1 MIAMALANEPDL
13 LIADEPTTAL
23 DVTVQA
29 QILKLLK
36 DLQGR
41 LGMAMLFITHDLGI
55 VRKIADR
62 VCVMKDGKIVEEN
75 DVAEIFKSPQHP
87 YTRALLAAEPRP
99 HAAAAQP
106 DRRGRAQDRRPQGL
120 VSDQARRDAQG
131 RRPHQ
136 GGRRRQRRGAQGRD
150 ARRGRRIRLG
160 QDHARPGASCG

>member
-36 DLQGR
+36 ELQAR

-62 VCVMKDGKIVEEN
+62 VCVMKDGKIVE
-75 DVAEIFKSPQHP
+75 AGAGRARSSSRRSIP
-87 YTRALLAAEPRP
+87 TRARCSPPSRSP

-106 DRRGRAQDRRPQGL
+106 DRRRSCSRPTT
-120 VSDQARRDAQG
+120 
-131 RRPHQ
+131 
-136 GGRRRQRRGAQGRD
+136 
-150 ARRGRRIRLG
+150 
-160 QDHARPGASCG
+160 